1 MLEGIRR
8 RREQCPACGKPAA
21 GDGDCCIFCG
31 AGLLLL
37 PVNGWRSVYHPYSY
51 ADALLASATLQA
63 HGLTARLKH
72 SNVERALLGHVGS
85 VVEVAE
91 GDHLFAQ
98 ELLRQLRGVRTDTEY
113 LEWQQL
119 KHAARRR
126 RRVLIGAVAA
136 ATASAAIAVGVV
148 WNWVTEENSRSE
160 AAQERSE
167 ARG

>member
-1 MLEGIRR
+1 M
-8 RREQCPACGKPAA
+8 QAA
-21 GDGDCCIFCG
+21 GDGDNCIFCG
-31 AGLLLL
+31 ASLLLR
-37 PVNGWRSVYHPYSY
+37 PVSSWRSVYHPYSY

-72 SNVERALLGHVGS
+72 SNLERVLLGHVGS

-91 GDHLFAQ
+91 GEHLFAQ
-98 ELLRQLRGVRTDTEY
+98 EVLRQVRGVRTDTEY

-126 RRVLIGAVAA
+126 RRALIGAVAA
-136 ATASAAIAVGVV
+136 ATASAAIAAGVV
-148 WNWVTEENSRSE
+148 WNWVTDENTRSE
-160 AAQERSE
+160 AAQERTE